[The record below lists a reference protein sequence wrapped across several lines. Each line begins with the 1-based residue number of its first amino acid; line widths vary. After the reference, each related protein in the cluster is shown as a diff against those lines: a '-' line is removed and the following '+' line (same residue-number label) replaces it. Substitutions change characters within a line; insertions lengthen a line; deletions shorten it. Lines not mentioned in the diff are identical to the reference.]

1 MGGIRGNVWRARS
14 RYACCRLLQDAR
26 RAGPLHKV
34 EDPRVDV
41 AVYFIAPH
49 RLKQM
54 DCQFMAELSKVIPV
68 LPVLA
73 KVRAAIVLM
82 AASSRDGHRIL
93 LGLHADMRWKSRFW
107 NGAGGTG
114 YAVFLLR
121 SLGARLHIA
130 SGRADPHSCAP
141 VRAGRAAPQDSI
153 QTHFVQGHL

>member
-1 MGGIRGNVWRARS
+1 M
-14 RYACCRLLQDAR
+14 LQDAR

-73 KVRAAIVLM
+73 KARAAS
-82 AASSRDGHRIL
+82 AL
-93 LGLHADMRWKSRFW
+93 LTQSLPWHLHTGMVTGFCPGFMKICGEHPGSK
-107 NGAGGTG
+107 AGWEGSQRAG
-114 YAVFLLR
+114 
-121 SLGARLHIA
+121 LHIA
-130 SGRADPHSCAP
+130 SRRAD
-141 VRAGRAAPQDSI
+141 
-153 QTHFVQGHL
+153 